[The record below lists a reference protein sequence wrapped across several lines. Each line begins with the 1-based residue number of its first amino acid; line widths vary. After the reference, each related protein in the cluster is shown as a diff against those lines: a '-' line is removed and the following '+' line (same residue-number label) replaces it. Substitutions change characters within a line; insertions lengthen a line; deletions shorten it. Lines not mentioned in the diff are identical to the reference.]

1 MFSFC
6 SPLRSVIVSLGIAEM
21 QFSKLSGQNCVAFNS
36 LSLTKFLKPHTV
48 GVAYA

>member
-1 MFSFC
+1 
-6 SPLRSVIVSLGIAEM
+6 M

-48 GVAYA
+48 GVAYAWCFRGSRNC